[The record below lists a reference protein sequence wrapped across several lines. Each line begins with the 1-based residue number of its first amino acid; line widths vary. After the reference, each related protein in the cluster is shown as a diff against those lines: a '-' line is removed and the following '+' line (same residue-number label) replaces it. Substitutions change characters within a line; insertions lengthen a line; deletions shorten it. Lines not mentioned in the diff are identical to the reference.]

1 MQAFICHACGS
12 RAGRRC
18 DEKEVEGEDMAH
30 LYEKS
35 TFQYKVR
42 GVPVIT
48 VIGAITFG
56 IGFWMMCNV
65 GLELTSQWSMILVSG
80 LLLLGLIL
88 VAWMYNQNRKEGID
102 PNMIFTQIP
111 PA

>member
-1 MQAFICHACGS
+1 VGRPPVHHR
-12 RAGRRC
+12 RARGGRW
-18 DEKEVEGEDMAH
+18 G
-30 LYEKS
+30 
-35 TFQYKVR
+35 

-48 VIGAITFG
+48 VIGAVIFG

-80 LLLLGLIL
+80 LLLLGLCL

-102 PNMIFTQIP
+102 PNAIFTQIP